1 LTAAATANTKTEVT
15 QFLLPR
21 PYTYFFTD

>member
-15 QFLLPR
+15 QFVLPR
-21 PYTYFFTD
+21 SYTY